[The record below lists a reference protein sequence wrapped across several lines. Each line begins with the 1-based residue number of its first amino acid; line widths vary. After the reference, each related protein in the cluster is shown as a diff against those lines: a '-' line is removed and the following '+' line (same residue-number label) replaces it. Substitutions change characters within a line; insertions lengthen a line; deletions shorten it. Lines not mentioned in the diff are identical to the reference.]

1 MKLKNK
7 LKITRETN
15 QDLSGLLRI
24 MIKKYLSSG
33 EMLDKRRSITLI
45 LIKCLSRLN
54 LKRNFFCL
62 KKTLPKNSKNRQSFS
77 LSKAKLKK

>member
-24 MIKKYLSSG
+24 TTKKYLNSG
-33 EMLDKRRSITLI
+33 ETLDKRRSITSI

-54 LKRNFFCL
+54 LKKNFFCS
-62 KKTLPKNSKNRQSFS
+62 KKTLPKSNKNRQSFS